1 MSYGKFWSSRALL
14 CQDDIN
20 INDTD
25 KVAIIKNVF
34 GHLMHRSTGAAET
47 FAVSVLKFKL
57 KFWTSVKK
65 LFEYL
70 GRQVPLAS
78 LVRVAGVPPVA
89 RCKTNNCEEA
99 HGQVFFGTFP
109 HFMLAVD
116 RHFGPIEPRWL

>member
-47 FAVSVLKFKL
+47 FAVSVLKFEL
-57 KFWTSVKK
+57 KF
-65 LFEYL
+65 
-70 GRQVPLAS
+70 
-78 LVRVAGVPPVA
+78 
-89 RCKTNNCEEA
+89 
-99 HGQVFFGTFP
+99 
-109 HFMLAVD
+109 
-116 RHFGPIEPRWL
+116 